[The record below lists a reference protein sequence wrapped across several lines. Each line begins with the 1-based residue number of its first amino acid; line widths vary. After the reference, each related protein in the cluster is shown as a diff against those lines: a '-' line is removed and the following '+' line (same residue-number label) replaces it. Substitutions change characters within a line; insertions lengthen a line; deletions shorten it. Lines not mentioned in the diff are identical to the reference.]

1 MEYIQMRISLFF
13 ILMALALNT
22 FSATK
27 ESTEGK
33 ITEVSIY
40 LEAHND
46 STARGMVQVKMDT
59 PMEENCKG
67 FYFDQSETVAV
78 SSLLSAK
85 ARDAR
90 IKVYYFTNQGAPWND
105 SMCKLYT
112 FLEK

>member
-1 MEYIQMRISLFF
+1 MRKLLFF
-13 ILMALALNT
+13 ILMVFALDT

-33 ITEVSIY
+33 ITEISIY
-40 LEAHND
+40 LETHND

-59 PMEENCKG
+59 PMEEACKG
-67 FYFDQSETVAV
+67 FYFEQRETAV
-78 SSLLSAK
+78 VSGLLSAK